1 MATER
6 RAVSVTLDDTGTMTT
21 VGAFDNGLDYNVSSN
36 YTVSYTVNH
45 NGEIRN
51 GVMRV
56 ANNSGVVTW
65 EDEYT
70 ESGDAA
76 FELRANATTGDIEY
90 TSDATGDAA
99 VLTYKI
105 NFLITP

>member
-1 MATER
+1 
-6 RAVSVTLDDTGTMTT
+6 
-21 VGAFDNGLDYNVSSN
+21 
-36 YTVSYTVNH
+36 
-45 NGEIRN
+45 
-51 GVMRV
+51 MRV

-76 FELRANATTGDIEY
+76 FALSANSSTGDIEY
-90 TSDATGDAA
+90 TSDVTGDSA
-99 VLTYKI
+99 VITYKI